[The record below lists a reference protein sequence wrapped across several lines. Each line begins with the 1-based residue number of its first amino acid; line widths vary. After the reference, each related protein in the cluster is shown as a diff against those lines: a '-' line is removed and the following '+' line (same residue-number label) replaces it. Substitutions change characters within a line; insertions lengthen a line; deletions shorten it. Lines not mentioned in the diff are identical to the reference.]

1 MDITHKLLS
10 LPTFL
15 LLTILLAFFA
25 AISLFITFFF
35 HKYIRVKVM
44 NAHNELTGYAFSV
57 VAGFYALVLAFVV
70 FQALDEFNGV
80 QRDADIEGSLAKSL
94 YRQIK
99 YYPDTDTATTAALKR
114 EYIRYVNLVVNEEYP
129 NMEKLQ
135 KSMPTVEAFGNVFE
149 MIERLNPTDHNV
161 QDKAAIMLNQLN
173 ELAKYRNLRN
183 LAGDSE
189 IPGIM
194 WLALLL
200 GWLITMIFASMINVE
215 NLRYHLTV
223 NALMGAFA
231 GLIFFLIVILDH
243 PFTGSMKV
251 EPTSYEQVIQMEA
264 NPGVK
269 R

>member
-15 LLTILLAFFA
+15 LLFIMIAFFA
-25 AISLFITFFF
+25 VLSIGVTYIF
-35 HKYIRVKVM
+35 HSYIRVKVM
-44 NAHNELTGYAFSV
+44 NSHNEVTGYTFSV

-70 FQALDEFNGV
+70 FQALDDFNGV

-99 YYPDTDTATTAALKR
+99 YYPDSANAVTLRK
-114 EYIRYVNLVVNEEYP
+114 EYVRYVNLVVNEEYP
-129 NMEKLQ
+129 SMDNLQ
-135 KSMPTVEAFGNVFE
+135 KSMPTAEAFGSVFE
-149 MIERLNPTDHNV
+149 MIERLNPVDHNT
-161 QDKAAIMLNQLN
+161 QDKAAIMLEQLN
-173 ELAKYRNLRN
+173 KLAKYRNLRN
-183 LAGDSE
+183 LAGDSQ
-189 IPGIM
+189 IPAIM
-194 WLALLL
+194 WLTLLL
-200 GWLITMIFASMINVE
+200 GWLITMIFASLINVE
-215 NLRYHLTV
+215 NLRYHLGI
-223 NALMGAFA
+223 NGLMGAFA

-264 NPGVK
+264 NPSQK

>member
-1 MDITHKLLS
+1 MDITHKLLG

-15 LLTILLAFFA
+15 LLAIMLVFFA
-25 AISLFITFFF
+25 VLSLFITYFF

-99 YYPDTDTATTAALKR
+99 YYPDTVNGNILKK
-114 EYIRYVNLVVNEEYP
+114 EYGRYVDLVVNEEYP
-129 NMEKLQ
+129 NMERLQ
-135 KSMPTVEAFGNVFE
+135 KSIPTAEAFGNVFE
-149 MIERLNPTDHNV
+149 MIERLDPAEHNT
-161 QDKAAIMLNQLN
+161 QDKAAIMLSHLN

-189 IPGIM
+189 IPAIM
-194 WLALLL
+194 WLTLLL
-200 GWLITMIFASMINVE
+200 GWFITMIFASMINVE

-264 NPGVK
+264 NPGIK